1 MYFYV
6 QTILH
11 HLSISLP
18 LEDRFS
24 KVKNFYIKSTYYK
37 IPHDFAANADE
48 TSIDGIGFVPQNMLF
63 LVMKE
68 R

>member
-18 LEDRFS
+18 LEDSFS
-24 KVKNFYIKSTYYK
+24 KVKSFYIKSVYYK
-37 IPHDFAANADE
+37 IRDDFGVNADE
-48 TSIDGIGFVPQNMLF
+48 TSIDKIGFMPQNMVF